1 MSAQDDL
8 SGDEFGNGSEEN
20 EDFGDE
26 AADEVEKI
34 QVL

>member
-1 MSAQDDL
+1 L

-34 QVL
+34 